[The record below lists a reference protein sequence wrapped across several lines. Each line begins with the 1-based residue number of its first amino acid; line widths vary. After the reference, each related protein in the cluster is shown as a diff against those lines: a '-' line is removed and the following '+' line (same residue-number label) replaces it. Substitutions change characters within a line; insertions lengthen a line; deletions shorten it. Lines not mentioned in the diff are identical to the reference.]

1 MAGGSAPARRISA
14 DRGSPPT
21 GPLRRALLLLHAP
34 LGIEIEDRRGRRGAH
49 RLHQFHVAGEL
60 LAHRRR
66 DLRQRLQGAG
76 LARLLMVVQGLLRV
90 LAGQQRSGLGFAVL
104 ADDADHDMPQ
114 LHLAGIHPGSRLL
127 PEHGAVRAVRVA
139 EQVDH
144 ARRVGTAIGDPGA
157 LLHLL
162 PHFLGQ
168 RRIHQAL
175 QRFAA
180 EVLALG
186 VEQVAGEYVLAVG
199 RQVQRHALV
208 LVFGGVAA
216 QAIRGVEAAEDAGA
230 LLLDHADRRRQ
241 LLRRRGQAGVE
252 EGQAQAKGDQVAR
265 QSHSE
270 LLVAGAAAAGSKAS
284 R

>member
-21 GPLRRALLLLHAP
+21 GPAAARPVAAACA

-104 ADDADHDMPQ
+104 ANDADHDMPQ

-162 PHFLGQ
+162 PHFPASGAYT
-168 RRIHQAL
+168 RRSSGSRLRSLPWASNRWPVSTCL
-175 QRFAA
+175 PSGVRYSAMPWFWYSAA
-180 EVLALG
+180 
-186 VEQVAGEYVLAVG
+186 
-199 RQVQRHALV
+199 
-208 LVFGGVAA
+208 
-216 QAIRGVEAAEDAGA
+216 
-230 LLLDHADRRRQ
+230 
-241 LLRRRGQAGVE
+241 
-252 EGQAQAKGDQVAR
+252 
-265 QSHSE
+265 
-270 LLVAGAAAAGSKAS
+270 
-284 R
+284 

>member
-1 MAGGSAPARRISA
+1 M
-14 DRGSPPT
+14 
-21 GPLRRALLLLHAP
+21 
-34 LGIEIEDRRGRRGAH
+34 
-49 RLHQFHVAGEL
+49 
-60 LAHRRR
+60 
-66 DLRQRLQGAG
+66 
-76 LARLLMVVQGLLRV
+76 
-90 LAGQQRSGLGFAVL
+90 
-104 ADDADHDMPQ
+104 
-114 LHLAGIHPGSRLL
+114 
-127 PEHGAVRAVRVA
+127 
-139 EQVDH
+139 
-144 ARRVGTAIGDPGA
+144 
-157 LLHLL
+157 
-162 PHFLGQ
+162 
-168 RRIHQAL
+168 
-175 QRFAA
+175 
-180 EVLALG
+180 
-186 VEQVAGEYVLAVG
+186 LAVG